1 MMKDII
7 SANEYKHPLFSI
19 DRYDRNGG
27 VTDKGIY
34 LHYGDVAIMV
44 ARTLRG
50 FRAHIKHLETM
61 ADEIELMLKFN

>member
-1 MMKDII
+1 VQGVGNAAAGN
-7 SANEYKHPLFSI
+7 SRFN
-19 DRYDRNGG
+19 

-34 LHYGDVAIMV
+34 LHYGDVAIRV

-61 ADEIELMLKFN
+61 ANEIEENY

>member
-1 MMKDII
+1 MEDIV

-19 DRYDRNGG
+19 DRYDRDGD

-34 LHYGDVAIMV
+34 LHYGDVSIRI

-50 FRAHIKHLETM
+50 FRAHIQHLESM
-61 ADEIELMLKFN
+61 AKEIEENYNM